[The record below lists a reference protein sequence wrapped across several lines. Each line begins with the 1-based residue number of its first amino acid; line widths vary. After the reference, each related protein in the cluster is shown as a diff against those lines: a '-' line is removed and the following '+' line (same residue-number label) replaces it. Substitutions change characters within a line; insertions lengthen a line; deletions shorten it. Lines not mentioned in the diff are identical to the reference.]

1 MLFTI
6 IISIAVVAILAVSM
20 TDIREMFRVVLFGS
34 RNDAP
39 RSAASFDPA
48 KDVPSL
54 AGKVIMITGAAGFLG
69 RQAAIELAR
78 YGRPARIY
86 VADLPRDEEAKKAL
100 ANEIIHGAYG
110 DHEEAAKPRTE
121 IRFVD
126 LDLASLESV
135 RDCAANFVAREEQLD
150 ILFLNAGIIRVS
162 PAITKEGY
170 EAHFGINYLG
180 HALLAR
186 LLTPLLRH
194 TAERPGADVR
204 VVVVSS
210 EGHLMAP
217 KNGVDFDLVKSD
229 CADMHYAKRYGQS
242 KVALIDLTK
251 ELSREN
257 PQFKVAAVHPGRILT
272 GMAES
277 LRKESLLTRLTLPI
291 APLFC
296 VSPAVGIRNHLWA
309 ATSPD
314 VVSGMYYEPV
324 GVPGKLS
331 ASAQDEKLL
340 KRLHGWTND
349 ALSGIKPLE

>member
-6 IISIAVVAILAVSM
+6 IIGIAVVVILAGSM
-20 TDIREMFRVVLFGS
+20 TDVREMFRVVLFGS
-34 RNDAP
+34 RNDAS
-39 RSAASFDPA
+39 RSAAGFDPA
-48 KDVPSL
+48 KDIPSL

-69 RQAAIELAR
+69 RQTAIELAR

-86 VADLPRDEEAKKAL
+86 VADLPRDEESKKAV

-110 DHEEAAKPRTE
+110 DHEESAELRTE

-135 RDCAANFVAREEQLD
+135 RNCAASFLAQEEQLD

-162 PAITKEGY
+162 PATTKEGY

-194 TAERPGADVR
+194 TAERPGAD
-204 VVVVSS
+204 
-210 EGHLMAP
+210 P
-217 KNGVDFDLVKSD
+217 
-229 CADMHYAKRYGQS
+229 YAKRYGQS
-242 KVALIDLTK
+242 KVALIGLTK
-251 ELSREN
+251 ELSREY
-257 PQFKVAAVHPGRILT
+257 PQFTVAAVHPGRILT

-296 VSPAVGIRNHLWA
+296 VSPSVGIRNHLWA

-331 ASAQDEKLL
+331 APAQDEKLL
-340 KRLHGWTND
+340 KRLHEWTND
-349 ALSGIKPLE
+349 ALKATKPTE